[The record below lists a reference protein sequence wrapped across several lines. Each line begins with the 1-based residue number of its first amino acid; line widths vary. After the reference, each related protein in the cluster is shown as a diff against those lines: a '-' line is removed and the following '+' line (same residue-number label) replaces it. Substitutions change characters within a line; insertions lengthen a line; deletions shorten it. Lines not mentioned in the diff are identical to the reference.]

1 MVQLNDHYSATFEED
16 VLLAGICR
24 DSFYHFVKEF
34 WETII
39 PEDPVWNW
47 HIKFLCD
54 DLQGTAERVFL
65 NLPKEADTIINI
77 PPGTTKS
84 TICSI
89 MWPAWIWTRMPWA
102 RIISASYEH
111 LLALNFSRR
120 SRDIV
125 QSEKY
130 QRTFRFKPQ
139 QVKNPATGRWKWL
152 WLPSNDKD
160 ALPITLKD
168 DQNAK
173 GFYENMARGDRKAVG
188 AGGNITGSHAHFI
201 LVDDPINPKE
211 AVSIPGLKAINDWM
225 SETLPSRKVNKEV
238 TPTVLIMQRLHQ
250 DDPTGHWL
258 EKKPDGIK
266 HICLPDK
273 IRENLKPRHLIVHYR
288 RNGGLL
294 DPVRLPQHVL
304 DEQNLEL
311 GKYGYAGQYE
321 QSPIPSG
328 GGMFEMDRI
337 MHARQPHYTDFVE
350 IVRYWD
356 KAGTKDAGA
365 NTAGVKLGKD
375 KWKRIWILDCDA
387 GQWSITERN
396 RKMSQTADADGFDVR
411 IGVEQ
416 EPGSG
421 GKESAQVSVIDVL
434 PGYRVTID
442 RVTGDKVT
450 RAEPIAGQVGV
461 GNVYVPTEAPW
472 WPAMREEM
480 RFFPFGKKKD
490 RVDALSGAYAMIAPA
505 LHPRVGAMFAAHVLG
520 EDNKDDPDFDEEE
533 GRLERLEQHERNQ

>member
-1 MVQLNDHYSATFEED
+1 MLDLHDVFNPTLDEIDVVQS
-16 VLLAGICR
+16 ICR
-24 DSFYHFVKEF
+24 DSFYEFVKEF
-34 WETII
+34 WEIII
-39 PEDPVWNW
+39 PEEPVWNW
-47 HIKFLCD
+47 HIKYLCD
-54 DLQGTAERVFL
+54 ELQEVAERVFQ
-65 NLPKEADTIINI
+65 NLPKENDVIINI

-89 MWPAWIWTRMPWA
+89 MWPAWIWTRMPSA

-125 QSEKY
+125 LSEKY
-130 QRTFRFKPQ
+130 QRTFKFKRVLKRHP
-139 QVKNPATGRWKWL
+139 KSMRWHRKWV
-152 WLPSNDKD
+152 PSIDPD
-160 ALPITLKD
+160 AVPITLKE

-173 GFYENMARGDRKAVG
+173 GFYENMAKGDRKAVG
-188 AGGNITGSHAHFI
+188 AGGNITGSHSHFI
-201 LVDDPINPKE
+201 VVDDPINPKE
-211 AVSIPGLKAINDWM
+211 AVSPPVLKSINDWM
-225 SETLPSRKVNKEV
+225 SETLPSRKVNKAV

-258 EKKPDGIK
+258 EKRKTGIK

-273 IRENLKPRHLIVHYR
+273 IRECLSPKHLVIHYR

-294 DPVRLPQHVL
+294 DPVRLSQSIL
-304 DEQNLEL
+304 DEQLLEL

-321 QSPIPSG
+321 QSPVPAG
-328 GGMFEMDRI
+328 GGSFDMDKI
-337 MHARQPHYTDFVE
+337 QFGRQPHWTEFTSV
-350 IVRYWD
+350 VRYWD

-375 KWKRIWILDCDA
+375 QWKRVWILDCDA
-387 GQWSITERN
+387 GQWGITERN
-396 RKMSQTADADGFDVR
+396 MKIAKTAEADGFEVT

-421 GKESAQVSVIDVL
+421 GKESAQTTVHTTL

-442 RVTGDKVT
+442 KVTGDKVT
-450 RAEPIAGQVGV
+450 RAEPIAGQVGI
-461 GNVYVPTEAPW
+461 GNVYVPTGAPW

-490 RVDALSGAYAMIAPA
+490 RVDALSGAYNMVNPAVRRRAGIAFA
-505 LHPRVGAMFAAHVLG
+505 VGTAEGGTRGEPDKG
-520 EDNKDDPDFDEEE
+520 EDDE
-533 GRLERLEQHERNQ
+533 GTRGT